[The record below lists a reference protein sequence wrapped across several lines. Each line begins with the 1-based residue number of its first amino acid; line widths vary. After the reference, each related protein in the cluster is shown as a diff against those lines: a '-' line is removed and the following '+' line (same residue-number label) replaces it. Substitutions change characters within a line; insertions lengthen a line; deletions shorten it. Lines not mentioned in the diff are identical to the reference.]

1 MEYSDDLE
9 IIRTSY
15 TIRRIYVEQWF
26 IFDELNSGKCEFL
39 GNPLIKQNPSIWIF
53 DISISCSI
61 IAIRIRLL
69 FFG

>member
-39 GNPLIKQNPSIWIF
+39 GNPLIKQNPSI
-53 DISISCSI
+53 
-61 IAIRIRLL
+61 
-69 FFG
+69 